1 MFKKNVMNKNISK
14 KYINDLTYEVNA
26 AIIEVHKILGPGLIE
41 SVYHKCLKHELK
53 LRNINFVSEATLPF
67 SYKDLDLTID
77 FRYDLLVE
85 DCLMLELKAVQ
96 EIIPFFK
103 AKLIGH
109 MKMAEIPKGLLIN
122 FNVSNI
128 MKEGHWVFKN
138 DHYDDL
144 SEI

>member
-1 MFKKNVMNKNISK
+1 MTKKH
-14 KYINDLTYEVNA
+14 INDLTYEVNA
-26 AIIEVHKILGPGLIE
+26 AIIEVHKILGPGLLE
-41 SVYHKCLKHELK
+41 CVYHKCLKHELK
-53 LRNINFVSEATLPF
+53 LRGINFVSEANFPF
-67 SYKDLDLTID
+67 NYKDLDLTID
-77 FRYDLLVE
+77 FRCDILVD

-109 MKMAEIPKGLLIN
+109 MKMSETPKGILVN

-138 DHYDDL
+138 DHYDYL
-144 SEI
+144 AEF

>member
-1 MFKKNVMNKNISK
+1 MTEEISK
-14 KYINDLTYEVNA
+14 KYINDLTYKVNA

-53 LRNINFVSEATLPF
+53 LRGISFVSEATLPF

-77 FRYDLLVE
+77 FRCDLLVE

-109 MKMAEIPKGLLIN
+109 MKMSEIPKGILIN

-138 DHYDDL
+138 DFYDDL
-144 SEI
+144 VDE